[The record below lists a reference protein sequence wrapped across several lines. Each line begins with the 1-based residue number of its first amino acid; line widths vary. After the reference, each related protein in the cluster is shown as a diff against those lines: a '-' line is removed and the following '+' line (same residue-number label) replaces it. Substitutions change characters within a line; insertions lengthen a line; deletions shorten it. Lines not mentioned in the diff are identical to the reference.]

1 MALPRGPMAADVRER
16 TRVGTLGSPVAYDYN
31 SRPYVNESPA
41 AAQVSTITVNTA
53 TASTLYTVTINGS
66 VTSYTAAASGDTT
79 TTIALALANA
89 IKDNPAASAYVTV
102 APVAAVITAT
112 ARLKGVAVT
121 ITASSLSTVAT
132 TTAATASEEVGFGR
146 GVLLAGYVSDEADSL
161 AANAKATLLTAQ
173 VITCDY
179 TYDATST
186 LVITITDKHSGKVIA
201 NTSVVNATG
210 KLSTTAALVVL
221 INGQLPASSVLA
233 ATGASDVLTLTA
245 EVAGFEFDVSFGGD
259 AAALAT
265 SVAYTTG
272 PSVSTSVLR
281 AFAGVTMFSS
291 AIAASAIT
299 DLSASYPGSGVM
311 AVMNEG
317 AIWVASAE
325 TIVQGSTVYIDVG
338 ATNFGKFYQAD
349 SAATRLEL
357 PLSMARWS
365 RSTHSD
371 SGDYAALYI
380 NANK

>member
-16 TRVGTLGSPVAYDYN
+16 TRVGSLGSPVAYDYN

-41 AAQVSTITVNTA
+41 AAQVSTITVDTA

-66 VTSYTAAASGDTT
+66 VSSYTSAASGDTT

-102 APVAAVITAT
+102 SPAVAVITAT
-112 ARLKGVAVT
+112 ARLKGDTVT
-121 ITASSLSTVAT
+121 ITASALCTVAT
-132 TTAATASEEVGFGR
+132 TTAAASSEAVGFGR
-146 GVLLAGYVSDEADSL
+146 GVLLAGYVSDEADRL
-161 AANAKATLLTAQ
+161 ATNAKATLLTAQ
-173 VITCDY
+173 VVTLDY
-179 TYDATST
+179 TYDAGAI
-186 LVITITDKHSGKVIA
+186 LDITVVDKHSGKTIA
-201 NTSVVNATG
+201 SVSYTLATDKATS
-210 KLSTTAALVVL
+210 SAAIVVL
-221 INGQLPASSVLA
+221 LNALLPASSVIA
-233 ATGASDVLTLTA
+233 SGTGTIILTA
-245 EVAGFEFDVSFGGD
+245 EVAGFEFDATIGGD
-259 AAALAT
+259 SATLAP
-265 SVAYTTG
+265 SVTYTTG

-281 AFAGVTMFSS
+281 ALAGVTMFNS

-299 DLSASYPGSGVM
+299 DLTASYPGSGVM

-317 AIWVASAE
+317 SIWVENAE

-338 ATNFGKFYQAD
+338 TTNYGKFYQAD

-357 PLSMARWS
+357 PQTMARWD